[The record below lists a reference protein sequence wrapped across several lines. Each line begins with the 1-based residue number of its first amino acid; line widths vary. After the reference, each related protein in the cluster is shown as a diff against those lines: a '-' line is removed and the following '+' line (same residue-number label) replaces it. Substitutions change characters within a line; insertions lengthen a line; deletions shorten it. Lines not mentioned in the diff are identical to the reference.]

1 MHYLNK
7 RLMNDYVKYETG
19 ALAYREERRLI
30 EELTLFF
37 EFIEAEAIELNNLT
51 ELKELDKSHLV
62 EYFILLRERKADNDE
77 AINKHIR
84 TIQRF
89 LNYLRDAGYIKKERE
104 NSNDGA
110 DRVKEEPGLYA
121 CA

>member
-7 RLMNDYVKYETG
+7 RVMNDYVKYETG

-62 EYFILLRERKADNDE
+62 EYFILLRERKSDDDE

-89 LNYLRDAGYIKKERE
+89 LNYLRDAGYIKLKGK
-104 NSNDGA
+104 NSD
-110 DRVKEEPGLYA
+110 DCVKEESGLYA